1 MLKLVLAMALLVGF
15 TITSELRLAVPSL
28 SGPLTLDGVLE
39 TTDPADLAV
48 ALAPRRVL
56 LTRMV
61 DGSNR
66 LVPMQES
73 LREYTEALKASPG
86 AEGNRGSS
94 VHVQILEDAAD
105 RELAGW
111 ITQQIH
117 SK

>member
-1 MLKLVLAMALLVGF
+1 MPSDA
-15 TITSELRLAVPSL
+15 IVPGL
-28 SGPLTLDGVLE
+28 LE
-39 TTDPADLAV
+39 TADLADLAA

-73 LREYTEALKASPG
+73 LLEYTEALKASPG
-86 AEGNRGSS
+86 AEGNREPS
-94 VHVQILEDAAD
+94 VAVHIREDAAD
-105 RELAGW
+105 SELVGW
-111 ITQQIH
+111 LAQQIH